1 MMINIPVCNLSCKYA
16 YTYKTK
22 KLDYYTVD
30 EIYCKKKFQ
39 YVKSDE
45 YCSDYKK
52 QESQ

>member
-1 MMINIPVCNLSCKYA
+1 MMINIPVCNLLCKYA

-22 KLDYYTVD
+22 KLDYHTLDNYT
-30 EIYCKKKFQ
+30 
-39 YVKSDE
+39 DE